1 MKSRRLPILA
11 LAAFAASATPAF
23 AHLDP
28 ADHGSFMAGFTHP
41 LFGIDHVLAMVAVGL
56 WAAMLGGRAIWAVPA
71 AFVAVM
77 SIGFLAAMA
86 GLPLPFVEP
95 TILASVV
102 TLGILVA
109 LAAPVPLPAGMAIV
123 GFFALFHGH
132 AHGGEIGD
140 ATAFGYALGFALAT
154 ALLHAA
160 GVLAGLGL
168 ARAFS
173 GEAGRSI
180 SRVAGGATALAG
192 VWLMVA
198 G

>member
-1 MKSRRLPILA
+1 MRLRRLLTPA
-11 LAAFAASATPAF
+11 LAMLAASATPAF

-41 LFGIDHVLAMVAVGL
+41 LFGTDHVLAMAAVGL

-71 AFVAVM
+71 SFVAVM
-77 SIGFLAAMA
+77 GIGFLAAMV
-86 GLPLPFVEP
+86 GMPLLFVEP

-102 TLGILVA
+102 AIGILVA
-109 LAAPVPLPAGMAIV
+109 FAVPVPVPLGMAIV

-132 AHGGEIGD
+132 AHGGEIGE
-140 ATAFGYALGFALAT
+140 AAAIGYAFGFALAT

-160 GVLAGLGL
+160 GVAAGLGL
-168 ARAFS
+168 GRAS
-173 GEAGRSI
+173 GSKAGRSI
-180 SRVAGGATALAG
+180 SRMAGGATALAG